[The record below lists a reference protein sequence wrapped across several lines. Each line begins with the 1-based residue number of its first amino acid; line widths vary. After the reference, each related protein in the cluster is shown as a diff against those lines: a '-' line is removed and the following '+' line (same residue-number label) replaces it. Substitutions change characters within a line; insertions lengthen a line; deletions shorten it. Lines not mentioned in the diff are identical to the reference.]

1 MTDKE
6 FLRKLLITFRAEAE
20 EHLRDIVS
28 NIVLL
33 EQAGEGTRKDI
44 VEHLLRTLHTF
55 KGAARSVNLTDL
67 EMLCHAMESVFSA
80 VRKTGGVLASEQ
92 FDLVHQA
99 GTVAGQLCQ
108 EEPTGRLRNQA
119 ADVTQLL
126 ERLGE
131 EIAVAGLAIAA
142 APAAEPA
149 AMPQT
154 EAAVDT
160 SGHADA
166 DEPAKA
172 DVKGDVKA
180 DVIRVQGNS
189 LDAIRYQVE
198 ALLSVELEL
207 KHHVAELLA
216 LADDMARQ
224 RDTERLAMHARTGPR
239 ASQGAVREAQETAGS
254 QGFEPRC
261 RRLAAAAGRTRQNFA
276 LIRSR
281 LMDAT
286 LDTALVPFS
295 TALEHLPGLVRNL
308 ARSRGK
314 EVALKIQGDGT
325 LIDRRIL
332 DVVREAVIHLVTNAV
347 DHGIEPAGVR
357 RDAGKPAA
365 GELIVNIAQ
374 RSSSRIALTV
384 ADDGAGIDVAGVVD
398 AALKGGHLSADQLA
412 GLAEQERLQLALRA
426 GVSTSRELTQV
437 SGRGVGLAVV
447 AEKVASVGGE
457 LSIKSRPGS
466 GCSFELQL
474 PVRLSTLRGLVLR
487 AGDAS
492 WVLPLSGVEA
502 VRALRKGDIQTV
514 ENRETLLVRGN
525 VVPAIRLDKALGLQ
539 RAGGAAD
546 QGAGSAVIA
555 RAGGGTFALLVD
567 EILSEQEVL
576 PKSLGGLLR
585 RVRCISGATQLG
597 DGSLVPILGLDDLA
611 RLGLAGGGADLA
623 MRDEAVASAARRVL
637 VVEDS
642 ITSRLL
648 LKHILEGAGYRVVTA
663 VDGLDALSRL
673 RQEHFDAVVSD
684 VEMPRMDGLE
694 LTERIRG
701 NPKTEEMP
709 VVLVTS
715 LQSPEEKERGLRAG
729 ADAYVVKGAFDQDNL
744 LKTIRRL
751 I

>member
-1 MTDKE
+1 MTDKA
-6 FLRKLLITFRAEAE
+6 FLRKLLITFRTEAE

-33 EQAGEGTRKDI
+33 EQAGDGGRKDI
-44 VEHLLRTLHTF
+44 VEHLLRTLHTL
-55 KGAARSVNLTDL
+55 KGAARSVNLTEL

-80 VRKTGGVLASEQ
+80 VRKTGGVLAPEQ

-99 GTVAGQLCQ
+99 SALAAQLCQ

-119 ADVTQLL
+119 ADVTQRL
-126 ERLGE
+126 ERLDE
-131 EIAVAGLAIAA
+131 EIAVAGQAPAA
-142 APAAEPA
+142 APAAESA

-154 EAAVDT
+154 EAAVDV
-160 SGHADA
+160 SGQADA
-166 DEPAKA
+166 GEHA
-172 DVKGDVKA
+172 KA

-198 ALLSVELEL
+198 ALLSVELGL
-207 KHHVAELLA
+207 RHHIAELLA
-216 LADDMARQ
+216 LADDMASQ
-224 RDTERLAMHARTGPR
+224 RNAERLAVHARAGPR
-239 ASQGAVREAQETAGS
+239 APQDAARDVQETAGV
-254 QGFEPRC
+254 QGFEHRC

-314 EVALKIQGDGT
+314 EVALKIQGDGI

-332 DVVREAVIHLVTNAV
+332 DVVREALIHLVTNAV
-347 DHGIEPAGVR
+347 DHGIEPADAR
-357 RDAGKPAA
+357 LSAGKPAA
-365 GELIVNIAQ
+365 GEVTVNIAQ

-457 LSIKSRPGS
+457 LSIESRHGA
-466 GCSFELQL
+466 GCTFELQL

-487 AGDAS
+487 AGDTS

-525 VVPAIRLDKALGLQ
+525 VIPAVRLDEALGLQ
-539 RAGGAAD
+539 RAGGVAD
-546 QGAGSAVIA
+546 QDAGSAVIA
-555 RAGGGTFALLVD
+555 RAGGSMFALLVD

-576 PKSLGGLLR
+576 PKSLGGPLR

-611 RLGLAGGGADLA
+611 RLGLAGGGAGPA
-623 MRDEAVASAARRVL
+623 MHEEAAVSAARRVL

-648 LKHILEGAGYRVVTA
+648 LKHILEGAGYQVVTA

-684 VEMPRMDGLE
+684 VEMPRMDGLA

-701 NPKTEEMP
+701 NPKTGEMP

-729 ADAYVVKGAFDQDNL
+729 ADAYVAKGAFDQDNL

>member
-6 FLRKLLITFRAEAE
+6 FLRKLLITFRTEAE

-28 NIVLL
+28 NIVHL
-33 EQAGEGTRKDI
+33 EQAGEGGRKDI
-44 VEHLLRTLHTF
+44 VERLLRTLHTL

-80 VRKTGGVLASEQ
+80 VRKTGGTFASEQ

-99 GTVAGQLCQ
+99 STLAGQLCR
-108 EEPTGRLRNQA
+108 EESTGRLRNQA
-119 ADVTQLL
+119 ADLAQWL

-131 EIAVAGLAIAA
+131 ETAVAGQARAA
-142 APAAEPA
+142 APPESAAT
-149 AMPQT
+149 PQA
-154 EAAVDT
+154 EVAVDA
-160 SGHADA
+160 SAHADS
-166 DEPAKA
+166 DMPA
-172 DVKGDVKA
+172 KA
-180 DVIRVQGNS
+180 DVIRVQGKN

-198 ALLSVELEL
+198 ALLSVELGL
-207 KHHVAELLA
+207 HHHVVELLA

-224 RDTERLAMHARTGPR
+224 RNVERLSSHAKTGTH
-239 ASQGAVREAQETAGS
+239 ASQRAVREVQETAIGE
-254 QGFEPRC
+254 GFEQRC
-261 RRLAAAAGRTRQNFA
+261 RRAAAALGRTRQNFA
-276 LIRSR
+276 QIRSR

-286 LDTALVPFS
+286 LDTALVPLS

-308 ARSRGK
+308 ARSSGK
-314 EVALKIQGDGT
+314 EVALKIQGEGI

-332 DVVREAVIHLVTNAV
+332 DVVREAVIHLATNAV
-347 DHGIEPAGVR
+347 DHGIEPVDTR
-357 RDAGKPAA
+357 RAEGKPAA
-365 GELIVNIAQ
+365 GEITVNIAQ
-374 RSSSRIALTV
+374 SGSSRIALTV
-384 ADDGAGIDVAGVVD
+384 VDDGAGIDVEGVVD
-398 AALKGGHLSADQLA
+398 AAVKGGHLSADQLE
-412 GLAEQERLQLALRA
+412 GFSENQRLQLALRA

-447 AEKVASVGGE
+447 ADKVASVGGA
-457 LSIKSRPGS
+457 LSIESRRGA
-466 GCSFELQL
+466 GCTFELQL

-487 AGDAS
+487 AGDTS

-514 ENRETLLVRGN
+514 ESRETLLVRGN
-525 VVPAIRLDKALGLQ
+525 VVPAVRLDKALGLQ
-539 RAGGAAD
+539 RAGAAD
-546 QGAGSAVIA
+546 PDAGSAVIV
-555 RAGGGTFALLVD
+555 RTGGGTFALLVD
-567 EILSEQEVL
+567 EVLSEQEVL
-576 PKSLGGLLR
+576 PKSLGGPLR
-585 RVRCISGATQLG
+585 RVRFISGATQLG
-597 DGSLVPILGLDDLA
+597 DGSLVPILGLEDLA
-611 RLGLAGGGADLA
+611 KLGLAAGSLGPA
-623 MRDEAVASAARRVL
+623 MREESAVSSARRVL
-637 VVEDS
+637 IVEDS

-648 LKHILEGAGYRVVTA
+648 LKHILEGAGYQVVTA

-673 RQEHFDAVVSD
+673 RQEQFDAVVSD
-684 VEMPRMDGLE
+684 VEMPRMDGLT